1 MRIPTIAKK
10 WAVDK
15 STLFKNLITSTKL
28 IIYGVNCYHIYHNI
42 LNVISRYNVGKI
54 KIIMRYQTAI
64 LDLQIWKCSHYTK
77 EYCTTLY
84 GLIYELLIPCVHVK
98 VLCRLFMRS
107 VYLHSNAKW
116 LHKTHKLWQ
125 TLHLWF
131 LGAGNIDA
139 CHVKESTAHY

>member
-1 MRIPTIAKK
+1 MSSWQEFI
-10 WAVDK
+10 VLK
-15 STLFKNLITSTKL
+15 SYHLNKTYNIRHKLLSHISQYFKCHFSLIL
-28 IIYGVNCYHIYHNI
+28 DDNE
-42 LNVISRYNVGKI
+42 GKI

-64 LDLQIWKCSHYTK
+64 LDLQIWKCSHCTK

-84 GLIYELLIPCVHVK
+84 CLIYELLIPCVHVK

-131 LGAGNIDA
+131 FGAGNIDA